1 MMKIDSE
8 RLVGLINDDIK
19 KIEHKLGDGSSS
31 AYFYLNLSNP
41 ELMSYNKGALKEA
54 YYIIGLIEALAEK
67 KNE

>member
-41 ELMSYNKGALKEA
+41 ELMSY
-54 YYIIGLIEALAEK
+54 K
-67 KNE
+67 KCLSQS